1 MSQAI
6 PITSRCLVLTEFE
19 QEKVRLTPCRLMFY
33 FHFLDG
39 KNMFFFNVHSA
50 QMDRCVN
57 RFDKLSTW
65 NAGLQTLY
73 ICRIFCIINKCCH
86 KANTDN
92 WKQQLA

>member
-6 PITSRCLVLTEFE
+6 PITSLCLVLTEFE

-65 NAGLQTLY
+65 HAGSQTLMMHKY
-73 ICRIFCIINKCCH
+73 LSYFLYNKQVLSQSQH
-86 KANTDN
+86 R
-92 WKQQLA
+92 